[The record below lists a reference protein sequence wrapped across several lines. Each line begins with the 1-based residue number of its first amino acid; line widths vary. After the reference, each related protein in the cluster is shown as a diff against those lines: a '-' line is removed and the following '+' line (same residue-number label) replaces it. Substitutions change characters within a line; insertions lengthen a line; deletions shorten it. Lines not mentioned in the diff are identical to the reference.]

1 MADLYNETML
11 RLYFQRRARIYLS
24 HFQNHSDLE
33 IYKHHLSYYLIYF
46 TSGIMWYYTFSSYF
60 LIATKI
66 PFYIGLAATVVHSF
80 TLVFTKIHQS
90 SRLAGYN
97 MALTAFVFQVSYA
110 YYTGGLYSII
120 LNWVAICPLVVGV
133 FGEKKDAYAVGLLCL
148 VVTLLFAIFPSNIN
162 ESTGFG
168 NFLNHLSLTIGLIF
182 LVTLF
187 TVFFID
193 SNKKNEELQRLK
205 LQEEAIKNI
214 GNLSKSLSHEIF
226 NHLQPIKILSDLIL
240 GPHSEGQN
248 RQLMLQLNKN
258 LEKSVPRIF
267 ELLTRLNQINNQVAT
282 EKPIKFSLKEVEQY
296 LRQHFQ
302 REFDKEHIQ
311 FELLSNLQFLYSTP
325 ELIKSTLLALVDNS
339 LAALRQAQ
347 SPKYVQISVAQV
359 RGKYVWVVRDNGSGL
374 NGEALERLFTPFSI
388 THDVGQGT
396 GLSLCIVKKKIE
408 TAGGTIRLVNPKD
421 DTVFEFSLPVAMS
434 AND

>member
-1 MADLYNETML
+1 MENLYDETML
-11 RLYFQRRARIYLS
+11 RTYFIRRAQAYLS
-24 HFQNHSDLE
+24 HFQNLSELE

-46 TSGIMWYYTFSSYF
+46 TSAIMWYYTFSSYF
-60 LIATKI
+60 LIATKV
-66 PFYIGLAATVVHSF
+66 PFYIGLTATILHSF
-80 TLVFTKIHQS
+80 TLVFTKKHQS

-148 VVTLLFAIFPSNIN
+148 LVTLLFAIFPSNIN

-187 TVFFID
+187 TVFFIE

-240 GPHSEGQN
+240 SSPNDGRSQKLN
-248 RQLMLQLNKN
+248 MQLSRS
-258 LEKSVPRIF
+258 LEKSVPKIF
-267 ELLTRLNQINNQVAT
+267 ELLARLNLINNQVSSERA
-282 EKPIKFSLKEVEQY
+282 IRFSVQEIEHHL
-296 LRQHFQ
+296 
-302 REFDKEHIQ
+302 REFFQTSLDEGQIQ
-311 FELLSNLQFLYSTP
+311 LYLKSDLLVLHSTP
-325 ELIKSTLLALVDNS
+325 ELVKSTLEALVDNS
-339 LAALRQAQ
+339 LTALSQLE
-347 SPKYVQISVAQV
+347 SSKYIEISVAQV
-359 RGKYVWVVRDNGSGL
+359 ESKYVWTVKDNGPGL
-374 NGEALERLFTPFSI
+374 GEAELELLFTPFSA
-388 THDVGQGT
+388 TQDVSHGT

-408 TAGGTIRLVNPKD
+408 SAGGTIRLVSPKNA
-421 DTVFEFSLPVAMS
+421 TTFEFSLPA
-434 AND
+434 DFQD